1 MDASTRGDFLSA
13 LDVFS
18 DRERFSSALC
28 TSAVPQ
34 AHFSAGTIAGVCQE
48 VMPDPQAAKRRVH
61 CLLSRNSTRRRI
73 LESKS
78 SRADIKP
85 DEPNQIESMNTL
97 YLKLLVL
104 LYGLALTAGAGLL
117 AAESPAPGG
126 LAEDAPSTRSVSSPP
141 VDPGATAGPQTSPKT
156 PNSSRGAAQA
166 IPILLV
172 VFGCPVAIVGL
183 VAYFRAR
190 KQKQLHETLRAMIEK
205 DIPIPP
211 ELLRSPA
218 PTGDASEPDRADP
231 QTALRQ
237 GLFLVAL
244 GVGICVWL
252 LIKSSD
258 SWGLGFIP
266 FLIGLSFLAEWQ
278 LEKRNPSKP
287 E

>member
-1 MDASTRGDFLSA
+1 MHTD
-13 LDVFS
+13 
-18 DRERFSSALC
+18 C
-28 TSAVPQ
+28 
-34 AHFSAGTIAGVCQE
+34 
-48 VMPDPQAAKRRVH
+48 
-61 CLLSRNSTRRRI
+61 
-73 LESKS
+73 
-78 SRADIKP
+78 
-85 DEPNQIESMNTL
+85 
-97 YLKLLVL
+97 LKLLIL
-104 LYGLALTAGAGLL
+104 LYGLAVTTGAGLL

-126 LAEDAPSTRSVSSPP
+126 LAEDAPSTRSVSRPP
-141 VDPGATAGPQTSPKT
+141 LDPGATAGRQTSPKT
-156 PNSSRGAAQA
+156 PNSSSGTAQA

-205 DIPIPP
+205 GVPIPP

-218 PTGDASEPDRADP
+218 PSGDASKSGGDDP
-231 QTALRQ
+231 RTALRQ

-244 GVGICVWL
+244 GAGICIWL

-266 FLIGLSFLAEWQ
+266 LLIGLSFLAEWR
-278 LEKRNPSKP
+278 LEKQNPSTP

>member
-1 MDASTRGDFLSA
+1 
-13 LDVFS
+13 
-18 DRERFSSALC
+18 
-28 TSAVPQ
+28 
-34 AHFSAGTIAGVCQE
+34 
-48 VMPDPQAAKRRVH
+48 
-61 CLLSRNSTRRRI
+61 
-73 LESKS
+73 
-78 SRADIKP
+78 
-85 DEPNQIESMNTL
+85 MNTL
-97 YLKLLVL
+97 YWKLLIV
-104 LYGLALTAGAGLL
+104 LYGLALTASAELL
-117 AAESPAPGG
+117 AAESPALGG
-126 LAEDAPSTRSVSSPP
+126 LAEEAQSIRSASSPLA
-141 VDPGATAGPQTSPKT
+141 DPNATAGPQASPKT
-156 PNSSRGAAQA
+156 QNSSSGAA

-205 DIPIPP
+205 GVPIPP
-211 ELLRSPA
+211 ELLRSPTPA
-218 PTGDASEPDRADP
+218 GDASEADRDDP
-231 QTALRQ
+231 RTALRQ

-266 FLIGLSFLAEWQ
+266 FLIGVSFLAEWR

>member
-1 MDASTRGDFLSA
+1 
-13 LDVFS
+13 
-18 DRERFSSALC
+18 
-28 TSAVPQ
+28 
-34 AHFSAGTIAGVCQE
+34 
-48 VMPDPQAAKRRVH
+48 
-61 CLLSRNSTRRRI
+61 
-73 LESKS
+73 
-78 SRADIKP
+78 
-85 DEPNQIESMNTL
+85 MNTL
-97 YLKLLVL
+97 CLKLLIL
-104 LYGLALTAGAGLL
+104 LNGLALTTGAGLL

-126 LAEDAPSTRSVSSPP
+126 LAEEAQSIRSASSPL
-141 VDPGATAGPQTSPKT
+141 VDLSATAGPQAPPKT
-156 PNSSRGAAQA
+156 PNSSRGAARA

-205 DIPIPP
+205 GVPIPP
-211 ELLRSPA
+211 ELLRSPTPA
-218 PTGDASEPDRADP
+218 GDASEAERDDP
-231 QTALRQ
+231 RTALRQ

-252 LIKSSD
+252 LIESSD

-266 FLIGLSFLAEWQ
+266 FLIGVSFLAEWR

>member
-1 MDASTRGDFLSA
+1 M
-13 LDVFS
+13 
-18 DRERFSSALC
+18 
-28 TSAVPQ
+28 Q
-34 AHFSAGTIAGVCQE
+34 
-48 VMPDPQAAKRRVH
+48 
-61 CLLSRNSTRRRI
+61 I

-78 SRADIKP
+78 VLRCILSGERNEFAP
-85 DEPNQIESMNTL
+85 MNTL
-97 YLKLLVL
+97 RKTLLVSL
-104 LYGLALTAGAGLL
+104 FGLAVAVAPVLRAADSPAQDGLAKDVAESKSDTAGKTHVQTDVPKATV
-117 AAESPAPGG
+117 SPQNVAKRGG
-126 LAEDAPSTRSVSSPP
+126 A
-141 VDPGATAGPQTSPKT
+141 VDPTK
-156 PNSSRGAAQA
+156 A
-166 IPILLV
+166 IPILLI

-190 KQKQLHETLRAMIEK
+190 KHKQLHETLRAMIEK
-205 DIPIPP
+205 GVPIPP
-211 ELLRSPA
+211 ELLRSPT
-218 PTGDASEPDRADP
+218 PTGDASEADRDDP
-231 QTALRQ
+231 RTALRE